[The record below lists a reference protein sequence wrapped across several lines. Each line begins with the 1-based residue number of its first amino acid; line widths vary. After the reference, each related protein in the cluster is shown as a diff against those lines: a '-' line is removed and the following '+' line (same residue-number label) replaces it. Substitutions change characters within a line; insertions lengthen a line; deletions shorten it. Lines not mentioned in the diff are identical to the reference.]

1 MRDTTTYKY
10 IIKLYLIKF
19 KSFNHCFTL
28 QAYNFWTIGN
38 NKLNASPP
46 PLQTTK
52 QWSCH
57 VNFNIKCYRQ
67 ITSYVEIFT
76 VRLFSYFYH
85 IVFWYQLIDGFFFF
99 FGEGSYL
106 IKNYY
111 FLFKDKMSNSG
122 VLEGHYVICW
132 TWTTWHLVNFV
143 VDLHVFVW
151 KGILI
156 RKSF

>member
-52 QWSCH
+52 Q
-57 VNFNIKCYRQ
+57 
-67 ITSYVEIFT
+67 
-76 VRLFSYFYH
+76 
-85 IVFWYQLIDGFFFF
+85 
-99 FGEGSYL
+99 
-106 IKNYY
+106 
-111 FLFKDKMSNSG
+111 
-122 VLEGHYVICW
+122 
-132 TWTTWHLVNFV
+132 
-143 VDLHVFVW
+143 
-151 KGILI
+151 
-156 RKSF
+156 